1 MNTPITIA
9 QSSGLVEEFFSL
21 SGIPVLLA
29 IAFCLAFVFSAVVTP
44 LLARF
49 FGRTGFVDEP
59 RRERF
64 SQRKVPKGGG
74 VAIFWAVVLPIVVGL
89 LLVWYC
95 QVHSISSPWL
105 PQGLDVYL
113 PGILSRAGGAVAI
126 LVGAAVLHVLGL
138 LDDVRGINPLVKLI
152 VQFVVAIGLVVF
164 FDIRLFTFLHWS
176 IGAMLTVIWI
186 VLLTNVFNF
195 LDNMDGLSAG
205 IAAIVLI
212 MFIWVGRVSQ
222 QVFVPTMATV
232 LLGALTG
239 FLLYNFNPARIFM
252 GDSGSLPLGYLVA
265 VISVLT
271 TYYNPQVHQ
280 GQWYSALI
288 PLVVLAIP
296 LYDFASVVF
305 LRLRAHRPPWVGDK
319 RHFSHRLIQRGMSQ
333 RTAVLTIYL
342 ATAATALSARL
353 LTQVKALGAILIFV
367 QVLAVTGIIALLE
380 SSKANNDNPQT
391 RENQT

>member
-9 QSSGLVEEFFSL
+9 QSTGPVEEFFSL
-21 SGIPVLLA
+21 STIPALLA
-29 IAFCLAFVFSAVVTP
+29 IAFCSAFVISAVATP
-44 LLARF
+44 LLARV
-49 FGRTGFVDEP
+49 FGKAGFVDKP

-95 QVHSISSPWL
+95 QVHSISPLWL

-126 LVGAAVLHVLGL
+126 LVGAAVLHTLGL
-138 LDDVRGINPLVKLI
+138 IDDLRGINPLVKLI

-164 FDIRLFTFLHWS
+164 FEIRLFTFLPWS
-176 IGAMLTVIWI
+176 IGTILTVIWI

-195 LDNMDGLSAG
+195 LDNMDGLSG
-205 IAAIVLI
+205 GTAAIVLI
-212 MFIWVGRVSQ
+212 MFIWVGRISQ
-222 QVFVPTMATV
+222 QIFVPTMATI
-232 LLGALTG
+232 LLGALVG
-239 FLLYNFNPARIFM
+239 FLLYNFSPARIFM

-333 RTAVLTIYL
+333 KTTVLTIYL

-353 LTQVKALGAILIFV
+353 LTQVKTLGAILIFA
-367 QVLAVTGIIALLE
+367 QVLAVMGIIALLE
-380 SSKANNDNPQT
+380 SSDAGVGQGKSG
-391 RENQT
+391 

>member
-1 MNTPITIA
+1 MILA
-9 QSSGLVEEFFSL
+9 QHIPPVPQFFRL
-21 SGIPVLLA
+21 SPMPTLLA
-29 IAFCLAFVFSAVVTP
+29 IAFCSAFVISAVITP
-44 LLARF
+44 LLARV
-49 FGRTGFVDEP
+49 FGKTGFVDEP
-59 RRERF
+59 RKERF

-95 QVHSISSPWL
+95 RLHSISTLWL
-105 PQGLDVYL
+105 PQGLEVYL

-126 LVGAAVLHVLGL
+126 LAGAAVLHVLGL
-138 LDDVRGINPLVKLI
+138 IDDLRGVNPLVKLI
-152 VQFVVAIGLVVF
+152 VQCVVAIGLVVF
-164 FDIRLFTFLHWS
+164 FEVRLFTFLPWS
-176 IGAMLTVIWI
+176 IGAVLTVIWI

-205 IAAIVLI
+205 TAAIILI
-212 MFIWVGRVSQ
+212 MFIWVGRISQ
-222 QVFVPTMATV
+222 QIFVPTMATV
-232 LLGALTG
+232 LLGALAG

-271 TYYNPQVHQ
+271 TYYNPQVYQ
-280 GQWYSALI
+280 GQWYSTLT

-333 RTAVLTIYL
+333 KTAVLTIYL

-353 LTQVKALGAILIFV
+353 LTQVKSLGAIIIFV

-380 SSKANNDNPQT
+380 SSDAGVGQDKS
-391 RENQT
+391 E